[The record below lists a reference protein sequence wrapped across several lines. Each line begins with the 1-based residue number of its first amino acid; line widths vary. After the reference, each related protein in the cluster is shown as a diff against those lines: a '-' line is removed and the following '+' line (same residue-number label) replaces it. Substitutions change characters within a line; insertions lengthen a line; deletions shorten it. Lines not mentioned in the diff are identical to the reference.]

1 MAAKVSPP
9 PAIENASLAAMAS
22 ANTWVPPANWSNS
35 NTPTG
40 PFQSTVLAVFNSS
53 AKLAAVCGPIS
64 RIMSSSATSATA
76 LTVASASA
84 AKALA
89 TTTSTGSGTLT
100 LAAIAL
106 AVSTSSGSYRDLPT
120 GRPAAARKV
129 LAIPPPTISWS
140 QISDRLLSTSSLVDT
155 LEPATMAAMGLAGLS
170 SALPNASSSA
180 ASSGP
185 AQATLANLPA
195 PWVEA

>member
-1 MAAKVSPP
+1 
-9 PAIENASLAAMAS
+9 MAS
-22 ANTWVPPANWSNS
+22 ASTLVPPANWSNS

-40 PFQSTVLAVFNSS
+40 PFHSTVFALFSSS
-53 AKLAAVCGPIS
+53 ANWAAVSGPIS
-64 RIMSSSATSATA
+64 RIISSSATSATA

-89 TTTSTGSGTLT
+89 TTTSTGNGTLT

-129 LAIPPPTISWS
+129 LAIPPPTINWS
-140 QISDRLLSTSSLVDT
+140 QISARLFNTSSLVDT
-155 LEPATMAAMGLAGLS
+155 LEPATIAAIGLAGLF
-170 SALPNASSSA
+170 SALPSASSSA

-185 AQATLANLPA
+185 AQATAANLPA
-195 PWVEA
+195 PWVEAWARWAVPIASIT